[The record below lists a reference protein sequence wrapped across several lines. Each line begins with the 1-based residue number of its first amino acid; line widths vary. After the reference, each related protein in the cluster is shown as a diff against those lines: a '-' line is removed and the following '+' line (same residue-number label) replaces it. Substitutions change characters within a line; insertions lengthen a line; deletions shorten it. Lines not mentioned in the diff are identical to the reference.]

1 MADRSAIEWT
11 DASWNPIRARNRKTG
26 KVGWHCEHATTG
38 CVNCYSE
45 GFNLRLGTGLP
56 FKPGH
61 RDDIELFLDNEMVL
75 QPLRWKKPRK
85 IFVCSMTDLF
95 ADFVPDVWIDTM
107 FGVMALA
114 PQHTFQVLTK
124 RAKRM
129 REYLTGTDAEGR
141 TARQR
146 IDSLVF
152 DWRICGARPEIHG
165 SARLDV
171 VNDGYDACE
180 RWPLPNICLGVS
192 AERQS
197 EADERIPEL
206 LAAPATVRFISA
218 EPLLGPID
226 LKQWMPSGRWGSFNG
241 EPVYHQTYFMTR
253 CERCSWFGSSELCY
267 LSHNADDAD
276 VVCPGCNEIFLC
288 DEVAAKLHWVIV
300 GGESGQKAR
309 SMHPA
314 WPRSLRDQCAASGTA
329 FFFKQWGEWAPSTE
343 EKAGFN
349 PHSGWQA
356 NFAYPHVAKAE
367 ELYPEKG
374 AAFVARVGKRA
385 AGRLLDGIE
394 HNDFPAVKDL

>member
-38 CVNCYSE
+38 CINCYSE

-107 FGVMALA
+107 FAIMALA

-129 REYLTGTDAEGR
+129 REYLTGTDVDGR
-141 TARQR
+141 TARHR
-146 IDSLVF
+146 IDGLVF
-152 DWRICGARPEIHG
+152 DWRICGDRPEIHG

-171 VNDGYDACE
+171 GNDGYDACE
-180 RWPLPNICLGVS
+180 RWPLPNVWLGVS
-192 AERQS
+192 TERQY
-197 EADERIPEL
+197 EVIERVPDL

-218 EPLLGPID
+218 EPLVGPLDLHSFFDSESKRWINALDGIAENCAVHERIARID
-226 LKQWMPSGRWGSFNG
+226 Q
-241 EPVYHQTYFMTR
+241 
-253 CERCSWFGSSELCY
+253 
-267 LSHNADDAD
+267 
-276 VVCPGCNEIFLC
+276 
-288 DEVAAKLHWVIV
+288 VIV
-300 GGESGQKAR
+300 GGESGPKAR

-314 WPRSLRDQCAASGTA
+314 WPRLLRDQCAVSGTA
-329 FFFKQWGEWAPSTE
+329 FFFKQWGEWSPHYSAQRERIVIFADGGTRTGQWYFNATE
-343 EKAGFN
+343 CERNGVELMYRAGKKN
-349 PHSGWQA
+349 
-356 NFAYPHVAKAE
+356 
-367 ELYPEKG
+367 
-374 AAFVARVGKRA
+374 
-385 AGRLLDGIE
+385 AGRLLDLVE
-394 HNDFPAVKDL
+394 HNGLPEVPA

>member
-11 DASWNPIRARNRKTG
+11 DASWNPIRARNKKTG

-75 QPLRWKKPRK
+75 QPLRWKKPLK

-107 FGVMALA
+107 FAVMALA

-180 RWPLPNICLGVS
+180 RWPLPNVWLGVS
-192 AERQS
+192 AERQP

-206 LAAPATVRFISA
+206 ILTPAAVRFVSL
-218 EPLLGPID
+218 EPLLAHVSLHALNLATPR
-226 LKQWMPSGRWGSFNG
+226 PSNALRGIQC
-241 EPVYHQTYFMTR
+241 EP
-253 CERCSWFGSSELCY
+253 
-267 LSHNADDAD
+267 DDSPEGYRHED
-276 VVCPGCNEIFLC
+276 T
-288 DEVAAKLHWVIV
+288 AKLDWVIV
-300 GGESGQKAR
+300 GGESGRDAR
-309 SMHPA
+309 PISPDWA
-314 WPRSLRDQCAASGTA
+314 TSLRDHCTASGVA
-329 FFFKQWGEWAPSTE
+329 FFFKQWGEFRPCT
-343 EKAGFN
+343 
-349 PHSGWQA
+349 
-356 NFAYPHVAKAE
+356 AE
-367 ELYPEKG
+367 EMNSACG
-374 AAFVARVGKRA
+374 AVLVGEREQCGIYCDESVGHVDHGGWYMRRVGKKF

-394 HNDFPAVKDL
+394 HNEFPQVPV